1 MHLDIGCTVSWP
13 QYGPDICFAAL
24 KFWDVT
30 FMMVKCRCLAR
41 SGWTLNSLAG
51 LPTTRVMCQMAYK
64 KKTVKL
70 IRLNQMSYFQYLL
83 LSVTR
88 GRQTASSRSL
98 CCLKGMHCRLWCMQ
112 NNSLLRVLPTS
123 IQNDGKLDP
132 RSQNKEFLIGIVC
145 GRKNSGFF
153 FCISPFLIGH

>member
-1 MHLDIGCTVSWP
+1 MMVHLEMQVSGTLRLDIK
-13 QYGPDICFAAL
+13 QL
-24 KFWDVT
+24 
-30 FMMVKCRCLAR
+30 CRA
-41 SGWTLNSLAG
+41 SN
-51 LPTTRVMCQMAYK
+51 TRVMCQMAYK

-70 IRLNQMSYFQYLL
+70 NRLNQMSYFQYLL

-88 GRQTASSRSL
+88 GRKTASSRSL

-112 NNSLLRVLPTS
+112 NNSRLRVLPTS